1 MSINF
6 SASPSTYFQT
16 PDFGQISDSATRGRT
31 NEINAGYLG
40 QEKLFNA
47 FNLAETLE
55 KMAEYQGS
63 AIRVTGQQAGN
74 AAAVGGI
81 SDAISN
87 IAYGA
92 FKGGHLG
99 GGSEGAP
106 PSGEAGY

>member
-6 SASPSTYFQT
+6 NVSPSPYFQT
-16 PDFGQISDSATRGRT
+16 PNFAPVSDSATRGRT
-31 NEINAGYLG
+31 KKINAVNLG